1 MLKERKE
8 GIEMCMVIILIPL
21 ILSILGNI
29 YQYIIINK
37 IKEDLK
43 TNYRV
48 ANKIITKEINR

>member
-1 MLKERKE
+1 
-8 GIEMCMVIILIPL
+8 MVIILIPL